1 MTVLIE
7 PAISP
12 SAVRA
17 PQPSMRPL
25 RASDKR
31 AVDAMHARCSTS
43 SRRMR
48 YFSAKPGLPQ
58 RLFDLFLERSRGLTL
73 VVENAEGDI
82 VALGH
87 MMYVSR
93 PGAAELAFLVEDAW
107 QGRGLGR
114 ALTERMLDLGRAEG
128 LRELGASVLS
138 ENARMRRLLTSLGG
152 RTARTE
158 DPAVLEIVIALEEA
172 AAAA

>member
-7 PAISP
+7 PPISP
-12 SAVRA
+12 PSATV
-17 PQPSMRPL
+17 SMRPL
-25 RASDKR
+25 AASDQR
-31 AVDAMHARCSTS
+31 AVAAMHARCSVN

-73 VVENAEGDI
+73 VVESTEGDV

-87 MMYVSR
+87 LMYLSR
-93 PGAAELAFLVEDAW
+93 PGAAELAFLVEDGW

-114 ALTERMLDLGRAEG
+114 ALAERMVDLGRREG
-128 LRELGASVLS
+128 LRELRASVLS

-152 RTARTE
+152 RAGRTE
-158 DPAVLEIVIALEEA
+158 DPSVLEIVIALEEA